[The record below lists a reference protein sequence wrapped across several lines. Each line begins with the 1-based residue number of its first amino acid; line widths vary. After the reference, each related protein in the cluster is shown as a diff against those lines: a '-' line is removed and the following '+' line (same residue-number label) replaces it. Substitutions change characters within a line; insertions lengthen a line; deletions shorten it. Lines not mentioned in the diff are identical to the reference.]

1 LISLYCSSD
10 TTALTDNLD
19 RKFTFL
25 NVELY
30 FNIFKI
36 LFFIFRAVDQTT
48 VFSLC
53 TVYVVL
59 YFILLLA
66 RPYFAYTDQN
76 FRRAV
81 FSIVAFLSLVRLFNA
96 IFKVY
101 AGSLFV
107 EVAGGGS
114 FAGLVEW
121 LCLSRFV
128 AAIEE

>member
-1 LISLYCSSD
+1 MVGLAAFGFTLYFLVVYLISLYCSSD

-30 FNIFKI
+30 FNLFKI
-36 LFFIFRAVDQTT
+36 LFFVFRAINETV

-53 TVYVVL
+53 PPYVVF
-59 YFILLLA
+59 YFLILIL

-81 FSIVAFLSLVRLFNA
+81 FSIVAFIALIRLFNA

-107 EVAGGGS
+107 
-114 FAGLVEW
+114 
-121 LCLSRFV
+121 
-128 AAIEE
+128 